1 MAKIFKRIKLEH
13 IHLYVEGAERKDA
26 IHPAVPH
33 PRRPNETVN
42 DNTITEV
49 SGIVVGSN
57 GKLKIKNSPLKFK
70 ADLVL
75 KLPEKLV
82 SVGFPHTN
90 YVHNGEVYS
99 AVPAMWAILSEEER
113 AELLDFLNTEPHSIV
128 IREFRSINTLG
139 S

>member
-13 IHLYVEGAERKDA
+13 IHLYVEGAVRKDA
-26 IHPAVPH
+26 IHPIVPH
-33 PRRPNETVN
+33 ARKPDKTVN
-42 DNTITEV
+42 DNTITEI
-49 SGIVVGSN
+49 SGIRVGED
-57 GKLKIKNSPLKFK
+57 GKLQLKGTPLKFK

-82 SVGFPHTN
+82 GVGYPHTS
-90 YVHNGEVYS
+90 YVHNGEVYNV
-99 AVPAMWAILSEEER
+99 VPAVWAILSEEER
-113 AELLDFLNTEPHSIV
+113 SDLVEFLNKESHSIL